1 MTSQICASCDKPTS
15 KPVVVAIE
23 HSASVGGRTIYA
35 CPEHSRAKLEAL
47 AAALGEEGITAG
59 AYAADATDEKDL
71 AAALTAAADDLG
83 RIGVLSYSPAPVWD
97 HSGDGLPDLGAMGFT
112 SALETT
118 PASARAQFDLVV
130 GGALTAVA
138 TVLPAMREARD
149 GALLFT
155 TGRSAIT
162 PMPILGNAGIAQAG
176 LRNWA
181 DNAHAELAA
190 DGVYVGHIS
199 VGVPILPGTGEGD
212 PDAIADRW
220 YRLTRTRDAFETTI
234 GF

>member
-1 MTSQICASCDKPTS
+1 MSSSTIAVVGAGANLGLAIARRFGAAGH
-15 KPVVVAIE
+15 PVALI
-23 HSASVGGRTIYA
+23 
-35 CPEHSRAKLEAL
+35 SRNQAKLEAL
-47 AAALGEEGITAG
+47 AASLSDEGITAR
-59 AYAADATDEKDL
+59 AYAADATDEK
-71 AAALTAAADDLG
+71 ALTGTLQAAADELG

-97 HSGDGLPDLGAMGFT
+97 HSGGGLIDMVAMGIT
-112 SALETT
+112 STLETT

-138 TVLPAMREARD
+138 NVLPAMREAGD

-181 DNAHAELAA
+181 GAAHTELAPQ
-190 DGVYVGHIS
+190 GVYVGHMC
-199 VGVPILPGTGEGD
+199 VGLPILPGSGDGD
-212 PDAIADRW
+212 PAAIADRW
-220 YRLTRTRDAFETTI
+220 YHLSRARDTFETTI